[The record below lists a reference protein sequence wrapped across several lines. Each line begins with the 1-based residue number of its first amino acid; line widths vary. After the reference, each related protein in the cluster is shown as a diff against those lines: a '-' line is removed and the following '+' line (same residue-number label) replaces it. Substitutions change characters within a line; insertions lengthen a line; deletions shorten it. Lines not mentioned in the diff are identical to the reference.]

1 VFDVPS
7 GRAERLLPGQLV
19 TGYDLSTDG
28 RVVAAVLA
36 GDGQPRLWLATL
48 DAREKAHMIP
58 GVVGDAP
65 KFGRAGDVFFRGT
78 IASKSYIYRVADTGG
93 ERHQIAE
100 ITGNVLGTISPDGK
114 WISGNAPDGKGFM
127 ATLFSTE
134 GQSPVPVIS
143 STVRVRWPPDGSRL
157 ALSFQHGNVS
167 AFAVGRTYVF
177 PLARGRVLPDIP
189 AAGFASEAEIA
200 AALGVE
206 VLPHGDMALGPSPDV
221 YVYARLT
228 TTRNIYRIP
237 LRD

>member
-1 VFDVPS
+1 MAAS
-7 GRAERLLPGQLV
+7 SRLC
-19 TGYDLSTDG
+19 S
-28 RVVAAVLA
+28 LA
-36 GDGQPRLWLATL
+36 MDNHVCGWRP
-48 DAREKAHMIP
+48 
-58 GVVGDAP
+58 
-65 KFGRAGDVFFRGT
+65 
-78 IASKSYIYRVADTGG
+78 
-93 ERHQIAE
+93 
-100 ITGNVLGTISPDGK
+100 GNVLGTISPDGK

-134 GQSPVPVIS
+134 GQAPVPVIS

-221 YVYARLT
+221 YVYSRLT

>member
-1 VFDVPS
+1 
-7 GRAERLLPGQLV
+7 
-19 TGYDLSTDG
+19 
-28 RVVAAVLA
+28 
-36 GDGQPRLWLATL
+36 
-48 DAREKAHMIP
+48 MIP
-58 GVVGDAP
+58 GVVGDTP

-134 GQSPVPVIS
+134 GQAPVPVIS

-189 AAGFASEAEIA
+189 AAGFALKPRSRRRWASKSFHTATWPLVHRRTCTSTRASQPPGISIALRYATRPCCRHDLAPGTRLGWRAHKNRPLLGTCPIRRRSEGE
-200 AALGVE
+200 GKGRV
-206 VLPHGDMALGPSPDV
+206 
-221 YVYARLT
+221 T
-228 TTRNIYRIP
+228 T
-237 LRD
+237 LFF